1 MECDVPVTLPAFS
14 PAFVRPT
21 RSDGQPSVATSS
33 GHLARLGRRAGLL
46 GIFEIVRRGHF

>member
-1 MECDVPVTLPAFS
+1 LSGPLVATANHIDI
-14 PAFVRPT
+14 
-21 RSDGQPSVATSS
+21 SVATSS